1 MTEGGQVVVQ
11 EPLDKMTETIDMS
24 LNKKTLS
31 SFQNY
36 KSMNM
41 EMAGV
46 VNQKWKLL
54 FILCVWKS
62 IDLTLQYNAEKW
74 FNINSVKRIVG
85 SLHKVFQ
92 KQ

>member
-1 MTEGGQVVVQ
+1 MN
-11 EPLDKMTETIDMS
+11 ETFDMS

-36 KSMNM
+36 KSMTM

-46 VNQKWKLL
+46 VNQKRKLL

-62 IDLTLQYNAEKW
+62 ISLTLYYKAEKW

-85 SLHKVFQ
+85 SLYKVFQ